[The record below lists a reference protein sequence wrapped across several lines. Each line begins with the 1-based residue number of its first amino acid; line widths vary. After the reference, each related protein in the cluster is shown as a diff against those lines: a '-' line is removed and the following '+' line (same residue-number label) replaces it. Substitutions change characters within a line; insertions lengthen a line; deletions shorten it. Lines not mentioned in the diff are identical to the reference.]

1 MIIRPVTKVDI
12 PAWLALAHER
22 DLIVFQLTPDVDK
35 FWEGFES
42 WAERKI
48 ARNEAFMAGDRVP
61 DKCLGVVTFSKKH
74 NRISFISVIKEA
86 DFDRIGEKLL
96 QAALNQLDS
105 SKSVTAN
112 VLKSDAG
119 IVKKEMALYTR
130 HGFKEH
136 IQTQS
141 EAGLAT
147 RQLVR
152 AAGKK
157 ESHLSFHF
165 DYPSFV
171 EWKDEKKC
179 PFYTHDAMWKT
190 RDLIAELKYAAVYAS
205 PIAQGSLWGKCEVF
219 CRKHFA
225 EIQDIPP
232 EDLTNFINDVQIVI
246 KALKEVSGAVR
257 INIAELGNTIPH
269 IHLHLFPRYLDDLH
283 AGKPIDYNINKPK
296 VYENAAEYDY
306 FVREM
311 RRRLGK

>member
-1 MIIRPVTKVDI
+1 MLIRPVTKADI
-12 PAWLALAHER
+12 SAWLALAHER
-22 DLIVFQLTPDVDK
+22 DLIVFQLTPDVDR
-35 FWEGFES
+35 FWNGFKS
-42 WAERKI
+42 WAERKVE
-48 ARNEAFMAGDRVP
+48 RNEAFMAVERVP
-61 DKCLGVVTFSKKH
+61 NKCLGVVTFSKKY

-86 DFDRIGEKLL
+86 DFDKIGEKLL
-96 QAALNQLDS
+96 QVALNQLDS
-105 SKSVTAN
+105 GREITVN

-119 IVKKEMALYTR
+119 IVKKEMALYER

-136 IQTQS
+136 LKTQS
-141 EAGLAT
+141 EAGLPT
-147 RQLVR
+147 RQLAK

-179 PFYTHDAMWKT
+179 PFCNHDAMWKE
-190 RDLIAELKYAAVYAS
+190 RDLIAELKYAAIYAS

-219 CRKHFA
+219 CLKHFA
-225 EIQDIPP
+225 EIQDIPE
-232 EDLTNFINDVQIVI
+232 EDLTNFIKDVQKVI

-283 AGKPIDYNINKPK
+283 AGKPIDYNITKPP
-296 VYENAAEYDY
+296 VYENAAEYDF
-306 FVREM
+306 FVQQMREK
-311 RRRLGK
+311 LEK